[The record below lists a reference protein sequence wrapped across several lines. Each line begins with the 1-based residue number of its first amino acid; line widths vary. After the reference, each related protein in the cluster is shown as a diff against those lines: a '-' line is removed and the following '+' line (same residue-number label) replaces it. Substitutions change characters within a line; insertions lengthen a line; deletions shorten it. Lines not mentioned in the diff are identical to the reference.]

1 MPEIPPI
8 TTPVDLS
15 PGGLVSW
22 MLLTLCGI
30 IVALWKM
37 NESKN
42 AKAITDLDAR
52 LMASDVRLVVS
63 DAKQAECE
71 KDRHEQAKEL
81 AVMKERMNQFE
92 KKFVHGADS

>member
-1 MPEIPPI
+1 
-8 TTPVDLS
+8 
-15 PGGLVSW
+15 

-42 AKAITDLDAR
+42 AKAITDLDTR
-52 LMASDVRLVVS
+52 LMASDARLIAS
-63 DAKQAECE
+63 DARHSECE
-71 KDRHEQAKEL
+71 RDRHEQAKEL